1 MIMKTDNRMKKIDLE
16 TAVGFFLL
24 IGIFSLAYISV
35 KLGRLEVLGNKGY
48 EVYAEFEQ
56 VGGIKTGASV
66 EIAGIAIGKVN
77 GMRLKDYQA
86 LLSMEIDKG
95 IKLQEDSIASVRT
108 KGLIGEKYILITPG
122 GSEKIIP
129 DGGKIRETESAIDTE
144 SLMSKYIFGKI

>member
-1 MIMKTDNRMKKIDLE
+1 MKKIDLE

-56 VGGIKTGASV
+56 VGGIKPGASV
-66 EIAGIAIGKVN
+66 EIAGIAIGRVT
-77 GMRLKDYQA
+77 GMRLNDYQA
-86 LLSMEIDKG
+86 LLSLEIDKG
-95 IKLQEDSIASVRT
+95 VKLQEDSIASVRT

-122 GSEKIIP
+122 GSEKIIA

>member
-1 MIMKTDNRMKKIDLE
+1 MKKIDLE

-56 VGGIKTGASV
+56 VGGIKPGASV
-66 EIAGIAIGKVN
+66 EIAGIAIGRVIR
-77 GMRLKDYQA
+77 MRLNDYQA
-86 LLSMEIDKG
+86 LLSLEIDKG

-122 GSEKIIP
+122 GSEKIIA

>member
-1 MIMKTDNRMKKIDLE
+1 MKKIDLE

-56 VGGIKTGASV
+56 VGGIKPGASV
-66 EIAGIAIGKVN
+66 EIAGIAIGRVI
-77 GMRLKDYQA
+77 GMRLNDYQA
-86 LLSMEIDKG
+86 LLSLEIDKG

-122 GSEKIIP
+122 GSEKIIA